1 MALSV
6 SEYIRRF
13 TVRIRSVPGGAVAI
27 LMGTAVITTFSAVLI
42 LSVGADSA
50 KSTNVQ
56 EIEPVAITAVP
67 DPGGSAD
74 PPTAIPRTEMA
85 LGSPSK
91 TSPERNHESL
101 TETISKEESELE
113 PGAKLLVSA
122 LVDSVAAPEP
132 TLPSNLAHPP
142 DSVAYPG
149 EVSTNKIVPPA
160 WRRFAVAIPETAIA
174 QPMVALV
181 IDDLGHNAAEVNRVT
196 ALTGPLTLAF
206 LPYVENLS
214 ESTET
219 ARTAGHEL
227 LLHLPMEPEN
237 QDQDPGPNALVT
249 STSETELLRRLEWN
263 LSRFE
268 GYVGVNN
275 HMGSRFT
282 REHDLMESVLQI
294 LHSRGLLFLDS
305 RTTHLSVGAS
315 VAKAI
320 DLPTAERDVFID
332 HIIDPVHVRSKLT
345 ELEAVAASRGHAVGI
360 GHPHSVTV
368 DELVQWLP
376 TLKSRGFSLVPIST
390 IAALTSGRALPAAAK
405 LPYLSESTP
414 VLEPPDFSPQALA
427 PVAPAN

>member
-56 EIEPVAITAVP
+56 EIEPVAITAVS
-67 DPGGSAD
+67 DPVGPAD
-74 PPTAIPRTEMA
+74 PPTVIPRIEMV

-91 TSPERNHESL
+91 TLPDRIRESL

-113 PGAKLLVSA
+113 PGAKMLVSTLA
-122 LVDSVAAPEP
+122 DSVAAPEP
-132 TLPSNLAHPP
+132 TPPSNTANLPNA
-142 DSVAYPG
+142 VEGGANQ
-149 EVSTNKIVPPA
+149 VVPPA

-174 QPMVALV
+174 QPMIALV
-181 IDDLGHNAAEVNRVT
+181 IDDLGHSAAEVNRVT

-214 ESTET
+214 KSTET

-332 HIIDPVHVRSKLT
+332 HIIDPVHVRSKLS
-345 ELEAVAASRGHAVGI
+345 ELEAVATSRGHAVGI
-360 GHPHSVTV
+360 GHPYSVTV
-368 DELVQWLP
+368 DELAQWLP
-376 TLKSRGFSLVPIST
+376 SLKSRGFSLVPIST
-390 IAALTSGRALPAAAK
+390 VAALASGRALPAAAK
-405 LPYLSESTP
+405 SPYLSESTP
-414 VLEPPDFSPQALA
+414 VFEPPDFSPQALA